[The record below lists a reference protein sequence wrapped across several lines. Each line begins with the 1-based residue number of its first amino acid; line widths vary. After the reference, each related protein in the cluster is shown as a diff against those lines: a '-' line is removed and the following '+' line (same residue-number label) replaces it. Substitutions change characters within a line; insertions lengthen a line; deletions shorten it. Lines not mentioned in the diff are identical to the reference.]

1 MTVVRTPPASDPVA
15 AALRPALAG
24 AGPLVL
30 AVSGG
35 RDSMALLAAVH
46 RAGLAA
52 QVAAVATFD
61 HGTGP
66 DGRAAAALVERVA
79 TAAGLPVV
87 VGRAD
92 APLAPTEAAWRT
104 ARLAFLR
111 DVAQRHAA
119 RLVTAH
125 TRDDQRETVAFRILR
140 RSGPRG
146 LAGLD
151 TDGGPLRPF
160 LTLTRADVAAWA
172 EAHGVTWAE
181 DPSNAVRRHARNRLR
196 LDLLPALESAHPG
209 FGSWLD
215 GLGQRSAAWR
225 RRMDELAAELD
236 RGGTAGVGSPEHVIA
251 AHAVA
256 DYTPDEL
263 AVVWP
268 ALLARHGVTVD
279 WRGTQRLSRFTT
291 AHAVGSRLPLS
302 GHTEVVRVRDGFVVR
317 RTAPR
322 DVADLS
328 LERPLVPGVRFDGWR
343 FHSAGSGAEPWRARL
358 PAGPTLTL
366 RAWTDGDRLRQVG
379 APPRRVARFLAEA
392 GIAGPDRRGW
402 PVVLADGEIVWIP
415 GVRCGHVAGPG
426 EPAVEWSGE
435 RIAG

>member
-1 MTVVRTPPASDPVA
+1 MTVVRTSPVPDRVA

-35 RDSMALLAAVH
+35 RDSMALLAAVRH
-46 RAGLAA
+46 VGLEA

-66 DGRAAAALVERVA
+66 DARAAAALVERVA
-79 TAAGLPVV
+79 TSAGLPVV

-92 APLAPTEAAWRT
+92 TPLAPTEAAWRT
-104 ARLAFLR
+104 ARLTFLR
-111 DVAQRHAA
+111 AVAQAHAA

-125 TRDDQRETVAFRILR
+125 TQDDQRETVAFRILR
-140 RSGPRG
+140 QAGPRG
-146 LAGLD
+146 LSGLD
-151 TDGGPLRPF
+151 TDGGPLRPL
-160 LTLTRADVAAWA
+160 LTLARADLAAWA
-172 EAHGVTWAE
+172 DAHGVTWVE
-181 DPSNAVRRHARNRLR
+181 DPSNAARRHARNRIR
-196 LDLLPALESAHPG
+196 LDVLPALEAAVPG
-209 FGSWLD
+209 FGLWLD

-225 RRMDELAAELD
+225 RRMDDLAAELD
-236 RGGTAGVGSPEHVIA
+236 RGGPAGLASPDRLIA

-256 DYTPDEL
+256 DYTPEEL

-268 ALLARHGVTVD
+268 ALLARHGVMVD

-291 AHAVGSRLPLS
+291 AQAVGSRIPLS

-317 RTAPR
+317 RAAPHDEAR
-322 DVADLS
+322 
-328 LERPLVPGVRFDGWR
+328 ERPLVPGVRFAGWR
-343 FHSAGSGAEPWRARL
+343 FHSAGSGAELWRARL
-358 PAGPTLTL
+358 PADRTLTI
-366 RAWTDGDRLRQVG
+366 RAWRDGDRLQQRG

-402 PVVLADGEIVWIP
+402 PVVLADGEIIWIP
-415 GVRCGHVAGPG
+415 GVRCGHVAGP
-426 EPAVEWSGE
+426 EESAVEWSGE
-435 RIAG
+435 RTAG